1 MSHQKPEEFK
11 PQINYT
17 KIPNSIL
24 YTGKFLQAISTNLAT
39 KFAIKIFRTPIK
51 FKTPE
56 REKMMERS
64 AQKELVLIPELQK
77 KVMVYSYGYSKRK
90 VLLVHG
96 WSGRGTQ
103 LYKIADKLLENGFMT
118 ISFDGPAHGHST
130 GKTTMMNEFV
140 STIMYLEKKHGPFE
154 FAIGHSLG
162 GMAVLNSIK
171 QGLQV
176 KKAISIS
183 AGCVITDII
192 KDFVNKLE
200 LKPVLVSK
208 IKNNF
213 HRKFGEDIDNY
224 SANVAA
230 QKVTIPTFVIH
241 DSNDK
246 DVHVSCAHNIR
257 QNLQQGELLVTNG
270 LGHRRIL
277 KDDFVIKRIMDF
289 IKREENN
296 EKI

>member
-1 MSHQKPEEFK
+1 MNHKKPEEFK

-17 KIPNSIL
+17 KIPKPIL
-24 YTGKFLQAISTNLAT
+24 ITGKVLQAISTNLAT
-39 KFAIKIFRTPIK
+39 KFAIKIFSTPIK

-56 REKMMERS
+56 REKMMEKS
-64 AQKELVLIPELQK
+64 AKKEMVLIPELQK
-77 KVMVYSYGYSKRK
+77 KIMVYSYGYSKRK

-103 LYKIADKLLENGFMT
+103 LYKIADKLLANGFMT

-130 GKTTMMNEFV
+130 GKTTMMSEFV
-140 STIMYLEKKHGPFE
+140 TSIIHLEKIYGPFE

-192 KDFVNKLE
+192 KDFVSKLE
-200 LKPVLVSK
+200 LKPIMVSK
-208 IKNNF
+208 IKESF
-213 HRKFGEDIDNY
+213 FKKFGEDIDNY

-230 QKVTIPTFVIH
+230 KKVTIPVLIIH
-241 DSNDK
+241 DTNDN

-257 QNLQQGELLVTNG
+257 QNLQQSELLITNG

-277 KDDFVIKRIMDF
+277 KDDFVIEKIIKF
-289 IKREENN
+289 IK
-296 EKI
+296 